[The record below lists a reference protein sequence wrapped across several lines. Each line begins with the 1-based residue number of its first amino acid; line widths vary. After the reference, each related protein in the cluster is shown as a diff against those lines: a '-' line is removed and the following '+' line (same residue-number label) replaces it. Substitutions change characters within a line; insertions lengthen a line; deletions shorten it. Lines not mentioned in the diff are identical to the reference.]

1 MRKKGKN
8 LQKYTNIDSQCANK
22 AANFTSTGFYLPQLK
37 YDVIKRQIL
46 ILRCHFGDACDT
58 KMFLKTFFVVKR
70 KNLPL
75 YILSAKWRGKKVKE
89 AFWD

>member
-22 AANFTSTGFYLPQLK
+22 VANFTSTGFYLPPLQMVK
-37 YDVIKRQIL
+37 NEIIKRQIL
-46 ILRCHFGDACDT
+46 ILRCHFGDACDM

-75 YILSAKWRGKKVKE
+75 YILSAKWRGKKG
-89 AFWD
+89 